1 MSSISSGSDAL
12 PVALA
17 EPASP
22 AGKQRLLSL
31 DFFRGVTIAA
41 MLLVNNAGDEQ
52 VSYWPLRH
60 ADWNGWTPTDLIF
73 PFFLF
78 IVGVAMAFSLSARS
92 QPGRS
97 PRRLLLHVFSR
108 GLLLFALGVL
118 LNGPGSHFHFD
129 SWRIF
134 GVLQRIAVCY
144 VISALLGLWLD
155 WRNQLAVVA
164 ACLAGYWILLR
175 YVPVPGLGVP
185 GHDIPF
191 LDPDRNLAAWLDR
204 KIAYGHLYEI
214 TRDPEGILST
224 LPAIA
229 TNLLGLL
236 TGRWLRS
243 TRSPSRK
250 AWGMLGV
257 GVLLFALGEVL
268 NLWFAINKKLWTSS
282 FVVLTAGLALIC
294 LAVCYSVLD
303 IRRLRGWWVQFFLV
317 FGMNAIAAYVFAD
330 LLLFPMFGFEIRL
343 SNGSAVPWQ
352 DFLYQY
358 VFSPVMSPAN
368 ASLAYALS
376 YVLICWAAMWLL
388 YRKAIFLKI

>member
-1 MSSISSGSDAL
+1 MSSISSGSDAP
-12 PVALA
+12 PVASA

-108 GLLLFALGVL
+108 GLVLFALGVL
-118 LNGPGSHFHFD
+118 LNGPGSHYHVD

-155 WRNQLAVVA
+155 WRGQLAVVA
-164 ACLAGYWILLR
+164 SCLVGYWILLR

-185 GHDIPF
+185 GRDIPF
-191 LDPDRNLAAWLDR
+191 LDPDRNLTAWLDR

-243 TRSPSRK
+243 ARSPSRK
-250 AWGMLGV
+250 AWAMLVV
-257 GVLLFALGEVL
+257 GVLCFALGEVL
-268 NLWFAINKKLWTSS
+268 NLWFPVNKKLWTSS

-294 LAVCYSVLD
+294 LAICYWVLD
-303 IRRLRGWWVQFFLV
+303 IRRLRGWWVQAFLV

-330 LLLFPMFGFEIRL
+330 LLLFPMFGFEIHL

-352 DFLYQY
+352 DFLYEH
-358 VFSPVMSPAN
+358 VFLPVTSPAN